1 MHSKVNFRV
10 HACTNNY
17 LRCMKCEV
25 HKHEQKHVIR
35 CMKKCVPRF
44 LILAA
49 LINFEINFL
58 SELFFYMPKKWRQKL
73 KYPENKKSFWGEI
86 KSVFHHFKE
95 TFSDKK
101 LSQTLE
107 YTFNEAY
114 ATQSEHWPLK
124 KLNRNAQYAMRS
136 LLWNKLL
143 GINLLVSKLPLFH
156 IFLEFNFLKIYLC

>member
-1 MHSKVNFRV
+1 
-10 HACTNNY
+10 
-17 LRCMKCEV
+17 MKCEV

-35 CMKKCVPRF
+35 GMKKCVPRF

-73 KYPENKKSFWGEI
+73 KYPENKNSFWGEI

-95 TFSDKK
+95 TFSGKK

-114 ATQSEHWPLK
+114 ATKSEHWPLK
-124 KLNRNAQYAMRS
+124 KLNRNAQNAMRS

-143 GINLLVSKLPLFH
+143 GINLLVIKTSTVPHFPWVQFFKNIIYVNEGRLLIFDWSK
-156 IFLEFNFLKIYLC
+156 YT

>member
-1 MHSKVNFRV
+1 
-10 HACTNNY
+10 
-17 LRCMKCEV
+17 
-25 HKHEQKHVIR
+25 
-35 CMKKCVPRF
+35 
-44 LILAA
+44 
-49 LINFEINFL
+49 
-58 SELFFYMPKKWRQKL
+58 MPKKWRQKL

-101 LSQTLE
+101 LSETLE

-143 GINLLVSKLPLFH
+143 GINLLVIKTSTVPHFPWVQFFKNIIYVNEGRLLIFDWSK
-156 IFLEFNFLKIYLC
+156 YT

>member
-1 MHSKVNFRV
+1 MH
-10 HACTNNY
+10 AQTTICTSNNY

-73 KYPENKKSFWGEI
+73 KYPENEKSFWGEI

>member
-1 MHSKVNFRV
+1 
-10 HACTNNY
+10 
-17 LRCMKCEV
+17 
-25 HKHEQKHVIR
+25 
-35 CMKKCVPRF
+35 
-44 LILAA
+44 
-49 LINFEINFL
+49 
-58 SELFFYMPKKWRQKL
+58 MPKKWRQKL

-143 GINLLVSKLPLFH
+143 GINLLVTKLPLFH